1 MKVSEGKFF
10 EVKVPADDGNT
21 TPAFSELLTLAH
33 HDGKASF
40 QIVFAAGDTRIGAIV
55 KYKDEKNCQT
65 QNLGF
70 KVCREIVVGDCD
82 GSIEIQFTGA
92 GESPEITVK
101 GIILRTK

>member
-1 MKVSEGKFF
+1 MG
-10 EVKVPADDGNT
+10 ACY
-21 TPAFSELLTLAH
+21 LTI
-33 HDGKASF
+33 DVRYEKGG
-40 QIVFAAGDTRIGAIV
+40 IVHRRKPISRDWNRQQT

-70 KVCREIVVGDCD
+70 KVCREIIVGDCD